1 MDRRINP
8 GEKARQLRALA
19 DKVERLGTPRAL
31 ELARRLRIRA
41 AEHEIGP
48 DAGGLPRAS
57 DNGTP

>member
-1 MDRRINP
+1 MDRRISP

-19 DKVERLGTPRAL
+19 DKVERLGTPKAL

-48 DAGGLPRAS
+48 DIGRPAEGER
-57 DNGTP
+57 

>member
-1 MDRRINP
+1 MDRRISP

-19 DKVERLGTPRAL
+19 DKVERLGTPKAL

-48 DAGGLPRAS
+48 DIGGLPRAS